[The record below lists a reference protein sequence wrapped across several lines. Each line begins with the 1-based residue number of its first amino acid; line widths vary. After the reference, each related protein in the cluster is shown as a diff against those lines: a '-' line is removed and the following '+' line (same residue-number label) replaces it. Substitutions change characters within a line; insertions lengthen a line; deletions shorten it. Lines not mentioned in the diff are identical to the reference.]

1 MKEIFAHRVKS
12 ARKMAGFSQQN
23 LADKLNNIISKQA
36 ISKYEKGEMLPD
48 SRVLLK
54 LADVL
59 NLKPDYFFR
68 KPVVNLSE
76 IEFRK
81 RSKLSIK
88 EEDSIKEKTI
98 DFLERYLELENLLGI
113 DEPFRIPVKNNII
126 SSHEHIENI
135 TVDLRKAW
143 DLGLNPVP
151 NVLEMLE
158 YRGIKVFE
166 LNTSGKFDG
175 FSSIVKDI
183 PVIVLNKKLD
193 PIRKRF
199 TALHELGHLILK
211 FDENKEHHRREKLCH
226 SFAGAFLI
234 PKSMFLRE
242 FGEHRYSISLPELIT
257 VKEYFGISVQ
267 ALMMRSK
274 VLNVISE
281 SRLINFFIY
290 VRKNRLQNEETWGE
304 YTGKE
309 KSSRYHQLVFK
320 AASEQIISISKAAEL
335 ENITI
340 NEFRGRFEKAS

>member
-48 SRVLLK
+48 SQVLLK

-59 NLKPDYFFR
+59 NVKPDYFFR
-68 KPVVNLSE
+68 KPVVKLSE

-88 EEDSIKEKTI
+88 EENSIKEKTI
-98 DFLERYLELENLLGI
+98 DFLEKYLELENLLGI

-158 YRGIKVFE
+158 DRGVKVFE
-166 LNTSGKFDG
+166 LNTSDKFDG

-234 PKSMFLRE
+234 PKSIFFRE
-242 FGEHRYSISLPELIT
+242 FGKHRSSISLPELIA

-267 ALMMRSK
+267 ALMMRAR
-274 VLNVISE
+274 VLNIISE

-304 YTGKE
+304 YTVKE
-309 KSSRYHQLVFK
+309 KSSRYHQLVFQ

-340 NEFRGRFEKAS
+340 SEFRGKFEKAS